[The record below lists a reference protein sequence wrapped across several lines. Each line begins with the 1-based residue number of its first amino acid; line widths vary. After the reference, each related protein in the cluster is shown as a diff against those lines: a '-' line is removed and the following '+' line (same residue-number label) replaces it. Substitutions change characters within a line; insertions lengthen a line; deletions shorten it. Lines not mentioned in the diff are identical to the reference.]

1 MAIVKKVAG
10 GTKAAAVTTPR
21 VARSKLLLNM
31 ALSVPPDGMFDYSW
45 LIYGAKGIGKTTL
58 ASRFGDKVLFINT
71 EPGTKAL
78 RVRENRVTNWL
89 DFVDLVD
96 QLVELNDPELTV
108 VVDVVDLVY
117 DFIYDKICKDQRIES
132 PTDENDFG
140 ATWKKI
146 KRLFREQIQRILDL
160 PGGKV
165 LLSHDTEK
173 EIELRDGTVADR
185 TQPTM
190 SKQALGEV
198 EGLCDVVGF
207 YHYQGSDRFLEL
219 GGSQTMVA
227 KCRLEEHFLVAGKH
241 YGEQGYRVTCVPMG
255 QSSVEAFQN
264 LVHAFDNEQET
275 PRGVVEVVKP
285 PSAGVVKK
293 KLTLRK

>member
-10 GTKAAAVTTPR
+10 GTVAPASTTPKAAR
-21 VARSKLLLNM
+21 KKLLLNM
-31 ALSVPPDGMFDYSW
+31 ELSTPPNGMFDYSW

-58 ASRFGDKVLFINT
+58 ASRFGKKVVFINT

-78 RVRENRVTNWL
+78 KARENRVTNWL

-96 QLVELNDPELTV
+96 ALEEMADPEVTV
-108 VVDVVDLVY
+108 VVDVIDLVY

-146 KRLFREQIQRILDL
+146 RRLFRVQVQRILDL

-165 LLSHDTEK
+165 LLSHDAEK
-173 EIELRDGTVADR
+173 EIELRDGTTTDR

-190 SKQALGEV
+190 SKQALAEV
-198 EGLCDVVGF
+198 EGLCDIVGF
-207 YHYQGSDRFLEL
+207 YHYQGNDRFLEL

-227 KCRLEEHFLVAGKH
+227 KCRLEEHFLVKGKR
-241 YGEQGYRVTCVPMG
+241 YGQEGYRVTCVPMG
-255 QSSVEAFQN
+255 ESSIESFEN
-264 LVHAFDNEQET
+264 LVNAFDNKQEM
-275 PRGVVEVVKP
+275 PRGVVEAEAR
-285 PSAGVVKK
+285 PSSVVKK
-293 KLTLRK
+293 KLTIKR